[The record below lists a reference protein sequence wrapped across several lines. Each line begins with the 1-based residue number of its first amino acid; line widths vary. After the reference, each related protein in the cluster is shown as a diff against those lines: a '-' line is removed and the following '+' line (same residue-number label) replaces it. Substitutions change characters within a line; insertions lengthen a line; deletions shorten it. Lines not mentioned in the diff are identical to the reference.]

1 MNTLNPFEHS
11 ILILILILI
20 QAELIA
26 KVEELNALPTC
37 HGILVQLPLPEHINE
52 NAVIGAISVSKDVDG
67 LHPINSA
74 KLVNTGTHKGAEK
87 VNWTDLS
94 SVPFHIACTPQGC
107 IELLD
112 RSGVEM
118 SGKNAVVIGRSNLVG
133 LPVSLLLMHRNATV
147 TIVHSR
153 TVNAEEI
160 CKRADIVVAAVG
172 RTEMVK
178 GSWIKEGGE
187 LQFVT
192 VRYSSLQF
200 VPGRYRSLQVF
211 KVRYRSTSRA
221 KIHKITNLNT
231 KLPSFSCRY

>member
-1 MNTLNPFEHS
+1 M
-11 ILILILILI
+11 
-20 QAELIA
+20 
-26 KVEELNALPTC
+26 
-37 HGILVQLPLPEHINE
+37 
-52 NAVIGAISVSKDVDG
+52 IGAISVSKDVDG

-192 VRYSSLQF
+192 VRYSSLQ
-200 VPGRYRSLQVF
+200 VF

-231 KLPSFSCRY
+231 KLPSLQLPLLMWE